1 MEMGGAGKSMKKQIR
16 RAGGVL
22 LAGIMLFSTVSCGRE
37 FSNLQIIE
45 ELEPEP
51 EYISFFSSASMTD
64 TDLGKYWSDRF
75 AKLYNQKVYVSYEG
89 AAYYA
94 DEGLSYRELL
104 ERRMES
110 ASPDDL
116 YIIKAEDVLEFEK
129 KGYWMDLSGL
139 DFVDNL
145 SDAALYQSTYNG
157 KVFSVPLTFT
167 GFGLC
172 WNVTMLKEHGLTV
185 PHNLEDF
192 MNVCEKLKAEGILPY
207 GANRGYALTIPA
219 ICSGLSKLYGT
230 PDQEQRIDDLNNG
243 TTSISSYML
252 DGFAFLELMIEKGYL
267 DSQQAM
273 DSTPRIEDIQLF
285 QDGGCAFICV
295 GLGEIMQE
303 EGIAEYEM
311 EFTGL
316 PLLEDGCVTVYGADD
331 RLCVNPETQNM
342 DTVLEFIEMVG
353 TQEALDESAIQ
364 QGQLSSAKESKID
377 IAPAQ
382 EQIFELLQQ
391 PGQIP
396 NQDFALHFNTWENI
410 RDLGREI
417 CNGMSAEEAGEKLD
431 QMQRA
436 ELEEYAEKN

>member
-1 MEMGGAGKSMKKQIR
+1 MKKQVK

-22 LAGIMLFSTVSCGRE
+22 LAGIMLFSMVSCGRE
-37 FSNLQIIE
+37 TSDLQIID
-45 ELEPEP
+45 ELEQEP
-51 EYISFFSSASMTD
+51 EYISFFASAGMSD
-64 TDLGKYWSDRF
+64 TDLGKYWSNRF
-75 AKLYNQKVYVSYEG
+75 AELYEQKVYVSYDG

-104 ERRMES
+104 VRRMES

-129 KGYWMDLSGL
+129 KGYWMDLSEL
-139 DFVDNL
+139 DFVNNL

-172 WNVTMLKEHGLTV
+172 WNVSMLQEHGLSV
-185 PHNLEDF
+185 PHNLEAF
-192 MNVCEKLKAEGILPY
+192 MDVCEKLKAEGILPY
-207 GANRGYALTIPA
+207 GANKGYALTIPA
-219 ICSGLSKLYGT
+219 MCRGLSKLYGT
-230 PDQEQRIDDLNNG
+230 PDQEQRIEALNSG
-243 TTSISSYML
+243 ETSISSYML

-267 DSQQAM
+267 DPQQAM
-273 DSTPRIEDIQLF
+273 ASTPRIEDVQLF
-285 QDGGCAFICV
+285 QDGRCAFTCIA
-295 GLGEIMQE
+295 LGDSMLK
-303 EGIAEYEM
+303 EGITEYQV
-311 EFTGL
+311 EFTGF
-316 PLLEDGCVTVYGADD
+316 PLLEDGCITVYGADE

-342 DTVLEFIEMVG
+342 DTVLKFIEMVG

-364 QGQLSSAKESKID
+364 QGQLSSAKASKID

-382 EQIFELLQQ
+382 KQIFELLQQ